1 MKGHPDVIKVL
12 NEVLVGELTAINQY
26 FLHSRICEDWG
37 YTKLAKVIYHESID
51 EMKHAQTLV
60 DRILFLEGLP
70 NMQKLGKLRI
80 GETVEEQLKSDL
92 ALEFEALNR
101 LKDGIKVCIDASD
114 FATGEILEHILID
127 EEKHVDWLE
136 SQLNVIKDV
145 GIENYLV
152 QQTDVTVG
160 G

>member
-1 MKGHPDVIKVL
+1 M
-12 NEVLVGELTAINQY
+12 N
-26 FLHSRICEDWG
+26 R
-37 YTKLAKVIYHESID
+37 
-51 EMKHAQTLV
+51 
-60 DRILFLEGLP
+60 
-70 NMQKLGKLRI
+70 
-80 GETVEEQLKSDL
+80 EEQLKSDL

-101 LKDGIKVCIDASD
+101 LKDGIKVCVDAHD
-114 FATGEILEHILID
+114 FTTREILEHILID

-145 GIENYLV
+145 GIANYLT